1 MIDKPIQLE
10 DMSLSEKEIVQDKD
24 NSVLNKSFF
33 NEDFNFQDLV
43 EKKNFFQI
51 KIESQDYHLHCMFQR
66 IYPFYVIDLRIQYYQ
81 ALGTS
86 LAHLRKRPLLQAIY
100 LLILYNYIY

>member
-51 KIESQDYHLHCMFQR
+51 KIESQDYHLQLQPKS
-66 IYPFYVIDLRIQYYQ
+66 IKKNFYINIQ
-81 ALGTS
+81 
-86 LAHLRKRPLLQAIY
+86 
-100 LLILYNYIY
+100 